1 MISKYGSMQH
11 ISTEICLNSSINHR
25 AEVLRRENDKRLV
38 VYFINKVLT
47 HSLTYSLTHLT
58 TY

>member
-1 MISKYGSMQH
+1 MQH
-11 ISTEICLNSSINHR
+11 NSTEICLNSGINHR
-25 AEVLRRENDKRLV
+25 AEVLSRENDKRLV